1 MDCAGGI
8 GVSHPGDSCHRRLCE
23 FRRFP
28 AALKRIP
35 KSLAFVNTS
44 ATAKALFVADSKT
57 ISALI
62 SRFNGGPDNNFA
74 MIAQYTRANGVQPTG
89 EADLLAKSGMPS
101 AVGAVD
107 YEMIRFSVRRSDRRR
122 TCPAIVE
129 VEESVHLSAWT
140 LPQKQTI

>member
-8 GVSHPGDSCHRRLCE
+8 GVIDPGDSCHRRLCE

-89 EADLLAKSGMPS
+89 EADLLAKSRMPS
-101 AVGAVD
+101 TVKVTLGTVD
-107 YEMIRFSVRRSDRRR
+107 D
-122 TCPAIVE
+122 
-129 VEESVHLSAWT
+129 SAFGGSNPDQAPT
-140 LPQKQTI
+140 VTGYGL